1 MEFLEPLAS
10 LLGVT
15 AGQLTT
21 VVIVGML
28 LVAGWYMLRAAL
40 RIAVRL
46 FTIGCIT
53 ILVVVAGLY
62 LLFAVAR

>member
-21 VVIVGML
+21 VAIVGML

>member
-40 RIAVRL
+40 RIAVRV
-46 FTIGCIT
+46 FTMGCIT